1 MHTAPKQLS
10 RQLIRQA
17 INFERGVDIY
27 CVAPDGSTKRVILK
41 SHERSIAWGH
51 TGSTRFLSVPI
62 VKVDS
67 IAVGLPSKLI
77 GNGWDFVEDRLFH
90 MSIGPKSSPFLCS
103 SEAERDVCME
113 ILIDFKRR
121 CMEES

>member
-1 MHTAPKQLS
+1 M
-10 RQLIRQA
+10 
-17 INFERGVDIY
+17 
-27 CVAPDGSTKRVILK
+27 ILK
-41 SHERSIAWGH
+41 SHNDSIAWGH

-90 MSIGPKSSPFLCS
+90 MSIGPKSAPFLCS